1 MHSINRP
8 LASLVIFAQLALALQ
23 PLSVL
28 AQEKG
33 KANISPMAQSQINR
47 INLLNRDIEAAKVKK
62 VKEQASP
69 ADQTSADLERI
80 EELTKNLH
88 IEPKAR
94 TAKSNQRGAP
104 NEDNARRTQHSTE
117 LKDLLVR
124 QQNAH
129 TVTKAEFDATR
140 AQLQQKLK
148 STKFSSEIL
157 ARHDKAVGDFEQ
169 RSQQFKQISQRFEQN
184 HKANPRNE
192 ASKPNSAVEELH
204 TFFTQYPNS
213 KRAAPSLNP
222 NLIGQN

>member
-1 MHSINRP
+1 MTQMHLPAQAATRSDIQADMLDNNTFKAWRPLKRP

-88 IEPKAR
+88 IDPKAK
-94 TAKSNQRGAP
+94 TAKGGAIP
-104 NEDNARRTQHSTE
+104 EDGARRTQHSAE
-117 LKDLLVR
+117 LKDQIGR
-124 QQNAH
+124 AH
-129 TVTKAEFDATR
+129 V
-140 AQLQQKLK
+140 
-148 STKFSSEIL
+148 
-157 ARHDKAVGDFEQ
+157 
-169 RSQQFKQISQRFEQN
+169 
-184 HKANPRNE
+184 
-192 ASKPNSAVEELH
+192 
-204 TFFTQYPNS
+204 
-213 KRAAPSLNP
+213 
-222 NLIGQN
+222 